1 MRWSDIPRHP
11 SAPTLRG
18 FAAIWLLWFGGLGA
32 IAWFFRGDQ
41 TTAIILWVVA
51 VVVGP
56 LGLVSP
62 ALVRPVFVG
71 AMVVTFPIGWV
82 VSHVLLGAVF
92 YCLFTPLGVLFRWA
106 GRDPLGLRRSPAESY
121 WQPKPPPPDL
131 RSYFRQS

>member
-11 SAPTLRG
+11 TTRTLRG
-18 FAAIWLLWFGGLGA
+18 FAGIWLGWFGGLGA
-32 IAWFFRGDQ
+32 AAWFARGDHA
-41 TTAIILWVVA
+41 TALVLWVVA
-51 VVVGP
+51 AAVGP
-56 LGLVSP
+56 LGLIAP

-106 GRDPLGLRRSPAESY
+106 GRDPLGLRRIQAESY